1 MTAPLYSGEWQ
12 LLSEDREAGTRKWIM
27 ALDEHNL
34 VVKTE
39 SWVPSLLAE
48 TNAEDLQASED
59 KRFGDGQVVA
69 RIPMNIL
76 YGPLL
81 EPVKQDDKRY
91 LRKFLNDPD
100 NRWMRSFRGRL

>member
-1 MTAPLYSGEWQ
+1 MTAPLYDGEWQ
-12 LLSEDREAGTRKWIM
+12 LLSDDRETGTRRWIK

-48 TNAEDLQASED
+48 ANAETMKENEG

-69 RIPMNIL
+69 RIPMNVL

-81 EPVKQDDKRY
+81 EPVQQDDRRY
-91 LRKFLNDPD
+91 LRRFLNDPE
-100 NRWMRSFRGRL
+100 NRWMRTFPGRL

>member
-1 MTAPLYSGEWQ
+1 MTAPVYNGEWQ
-12 LLSEDREAGTRKWIM
+12 LLSEDRETGTRKWIM
-27 ALDEHNL
+27 ALDENNL

-39 SWVPSLLAE
+39 SYVPSLLAE
-48 TNAEDLQASED
+48 ANAEDLNESEG

-69 RIPMNIL
+69 RIPMNTL

>member
-12 LLSEDREAGTRKWIM
+12 LLRDDPETGTRRWIM
-27 ALDEHNL
+27 AIDEHNL

-39 SWVPSLLAE
+39 SYLPSLLAE
-48 TNAEDLQASED
+48 ANAEDLKASEG

-81 EPVKQDDKRY
+81 EPVRQDDKRY

-100 NRWMRSFRGRL
+100 NRWMRTFRGKL